1 MAGNITERMS
11 AAQYLALVAGKAEST
26 GPKKRMNKFGNRR
39 GLVCEGETYDSG
51 KELKH
56 HQLLELARQARE
68 PAERVVKIQRQ
79 VPFLLVEK
87 QDGERPVRYFAD
99 FVVEYADGR
108 NEVHDTKSTPTRADK
123 AYIIKRKLMLQV
135 HGIRIKEL

>member
-1 MAGNITERMS
+1 MAGNIKDRMS
-11 AAQYLALVAGKAEST
+11 ASEYLALVAGKAEST

-39 GLVCEGETYDSG
+39 GLVSEGETYDSG

-68 PAERVVKIQRQ
+68 PAERGVKIQLQ

-108 NEVHDTKSTPTRADK
+108 NEVHDTKSPPTRADK